1 MKIFD
6 KKLFLH
12 VYFLLQ
18 CPTVVINFFVFIIS
32 IILTGIII
40 IFSYNII
47 NAGIFKF
54 LLYCTL
60 AIICI
65 LMFFTYFLITIISV
79 KATFK
84 LCYNKPITNI
94 EKICTKIYA
103 IITIPI
109 YAILI
114 YKNPLLLLIN

>member
-1 MKIFD
+1 MKFFD

-12 VYFLLQ
+12 IYFLLQ
-18 CPTVVINFFVFIIS
+18 CPTVIINFFAFIIS
-32 IILTGIII
+32 VLLTGIII
-40 IFSYNII
+40 TFSYDTI
-47 NAGIFKF
+47 NTEIFKL
-54 LLYCTL
+54 LLYCIL
-60 AIICI
+60 ALICI

-79 KATFK
+79 IATFK
-84 LCYNKPITNI
+84 LCYNKSITNI
-94 EKICTKIYA
+94 EKICVRIYA